1 METVIEPTTTL
12 GTEGGQASI
21 EDWRDDG
28 FGEQPRGAG
37 VIRSVLPILVGSVAV
52 GVAAVAVI
60 GVRLGR
66 RRKSKTLLRRAA
78 ARAEDAREALVHV
91 AAGLPERGKA
101 AVRRV
106 RR

>member
-1 METVIEPTTTL
+1 MDTSTESTKTA
-12 GTEGGQASI
+12 GTDGERSPSEDRRDIGPDDRREG
-21 EDWRDDG
+21 RDLT
-28 FGEQPRGAG
+28 
-37 VIRSVLPILVGSVAV
+37 RSVLPILAGSVAV
-52 GVAAVAVI
+52 GIAAVAVI
-60 GVRLGR
+60 GVRLSR

-78 ARAEDAREALVHV
+78 AHAEDARNALAHA